1 LAPRPLYYV
10 WDFVQ
15 RTKHNLSRIDI
26 GKLQAGDAAALEEYQ
41 DAFGRSCLSALLIE
55 DKQGKML
62 KQIAPGE
69 TPVDFGDTVREKAR
83 ALGK

>member
-1 LAPRPLYYV
+1 M
-10 WDFVQ
+10 Q
-15 RTKHNLSRIDI
+15 RTKHNLSRINI
-26 GKLQAGDAAALEEYQ
+26 GKLQAGDAVALEEYQ